1 MDEILNSQIDSLN
14 IREFLNSAQDFTK
27 EAFPDLNIIDLFNSS
42 ITGNLG
48 NNEISLINYFGKI
61 FSNELIIAVN
71 LMASVLIVI
80 IIHSIFK
87 IIIESLENSTAS
99 QIVYMVQYLVI
110 VTMIINTLVS
120 ILDITKNSINELV
133 NFMNLLIP
141 LLITLMLTTG
151 SVVTTTMA
159 QPILILMV
167 SFIGNFINNFLI
179 PLLLISIAIS
189 IVSNVSEKIEIGKI
203 SNFFKSSIVWIL
215 GIILTIFTCTLSIE
229 GTLSSS
235 VDGMTAK
242 TAKAAVSNF
251 IPVVGKIMGD
261 TVETVIGCGNILKNS
276 VGVLGVIVII
286 GIAVIPIIKITL
298 LMISFKITSALCEV
312 VADAKIVKLIDN
324 VADSYKILLAILISV
339 SIMFIVGITI
349 VIKITNSS
357 IMYR

>member
-1 MDEILNSQIDSLN
+1 MDEILNSQMDSLN
-14 IREFLNSAQDFTK
+14 INNFLYSAQK
-27 EAFPDLNIIDLFNSS
+27 YVSEVFPDLNISEVFTKSISGDLGFD
-42 ITGNLG
+42 L
-48 NNEISLINYFGKI
+48 ISINYFEKMFFSEIKI
-61 FSNELIIAVN
+61 AIN
-71 LMASVLIVI
+71 LMVSVLVVV

-87 IIIESLENSTAS
+87 AIIENLGNSTSS

-110 VTMIINTLVS
+110 VTIVINSFIS

-141 LLITLMLTTG
+141 IFISLMLTTG
-151 SVVTTTMA
+151 NLVTTTVA
-159 QPILILMV
+159 QPILIFMV
-167 SFIGNFINNFLI
+167 SFIGNFINTFLI
-179 PLLLISIAIS
+179 PLLLISITIS
-189 IVSNVSEKIEIGKI
+189 VVSNISEKAQISKI
-203 SNFFKSSIVWIL
+203 SNFLKSSIVWIL

-235 VDGMTAK
+235 VDGLTAK

-276 VGVLGVIVII
+276 VGILGVIII
-286 GIAVIPIIKITL
+286 ISIVAIPIIKITF
-298 LMISFKITSALCEV
+298 LMISFKITSAVCEA
-312 VADAKIVKLIDN
+312 VADSKIIKLIDN
-324 VADSYKILLAILISV
+324 IADSYKILLAILISV
-339 SIMFIVGITI
+339 SIMFVVGITI